1 LNLFKDQVKISDRVT
16 GTGRK
21 QTPIKT
27 DNRLF
32 LCPECR
38 MVWEF
43 QRKWDNGK
51 KILRYDHIPR
61 YGKKKKI
68 CRDCE

>member
-1 LNLFKDQVKISDRVT
+1 MSLFRDQVKISERTVKNK
-16 GTGRK
+16 RHK
-21 QTPIKT
+21 APIKT
-27 DNRLF
+27 DNKLF
-32 LCPECR
+32 LCPKCR

-51 KILRYDHIPR
+51 KVLKYDHIPR
-61 YGKKKKI
+61 YGKKKQI

>member
-51 KILRYDHIPR
+51 KILRYDHLPR

-68 CRDCE
+68 CKICS